1 MFAHDNSMPSLL
13 VRVRFSIR
21 TAHCA
26 YPFFPHAFSSSPSFP
41 LPFSLK
47 RDINPH
53 IPQYIS
59 DAPWYLKYGQAT
71 LTHQRQDAD
80 KIEVTTPL
88 DEFTRIKKGV
98 KKEGKA
104 SKKFRKGACTNCGAM
119 SHNAKSCVE
128 RPRKKGAKFTKKDI
142 AKDEHV
148 PDQAVNSYAE
158 KHDRWRGYNPAQYQ
172 TVIKE
177 YAKVDEEKR
186 KMREKEL
193 REEKFNDK
201 APKQKKKEKTDPN
214 DTDSSDSDDEEED
227 DAKYADKA
235 GMIAKFDAKNRVSVR
250 NLRIRE
256 DRAKYLIN
264 LDPSSAHYDA
274 KTRTMRADPF
284 KGTDKEGSSEFKG
297 ENFIRYN
304 DDTHE
309 INKRQMFAWDV
320 TTKGDELHLQADPT
334 LAEMMHKQHREKKE
348 TFKTTQRGSVLDKYG
363 GQEHLKAPPKELLLA
378 QSEHYIEYSKGGR
391 VIKGQEIATVRSKYE
406 EDQFP
411 GNHKTIW
418 GSFWRD
424 GRWGFACCHS
434 HVKESYCTGE
444 AGKEAARASAASAV
458 LMSAEDVA
466 AAEQAAREAAPKS
479 MVEQHQAQMAADT
492 EVAAAGAEEGSSSSS
507 RSKKRRKQAAGEGE
521 AVDEKER
528 ARKVKKFMEEQEAAD
543 AEASVLLQM
552 DERDR
557 KYGAH
562 MGSMEKPSEEE
573 MEAYRLRQ
581 GRTDDPLA
589 NFSGPGFL

>member
-1 MFAHDNSMPSLL
+1 MMLH
-13 VRVRFSIR
+13 
-21 TAHCA
+21 
-26 YPFFPHAFSSSPSFP
+26 P
-41 LPFSLK
+41 LGLFLRALILDTCYSR

-59 DAPWYLKYGQAT
+59 EAPWYLKYEQAT
-71 LTHQRQDAD
+71 LTHQRQDEE
-80 KIEVTTPL
+80 KIEKTTPL
-88 DEFTRIKKGV
+88 DEFMRIKKGV
-98 KKEGKA
+98 KKGSKA

-119 SHNAKSCVE
+119 SCNPKSCVE

-142 AKDEHV
+142 AKDSHV
-148 PDQAVNSYAE
+148 PDQGYNSYAE

-193 REEKFNDK
+193 REEQFSEK
-201 APKQKKKEKTDPN
+201 AAKKKKKERNNPD

-227 DAKYADKA
+227 EAKYADKA

-284 KGTDKEGSSEFKG
+284 KGTSKEGSSEFKG

-304 DDTHE
+304 EDTHE
-309 INKRQMFAWDV
+309 INNRQMFAWDV
-320 TTKGDELHLQADPT
+320 SNKGDELHLQADPT

-363 GQEHLKAPPKELLLA
+363 GQEYLKAPPKELLIA

-391 VIKGQEIATVRSKYE
+391 VIKGQEIAKVRSKYE

-411 GNHKTIW
+411 GNHTSIW

-434 HVKESYCTGE
+434 HAKNSYCTGE
-444 AGKEAARASAASAV
+444 AGKEAARASAASAI
-458 LMSAEDVA
+458 LMSAE
-466 AAEQAAREAAPKS
+466 
-479 MVEQHQAQMAADT
+479 
-492 EVAAAGAEEGSSSSS
+492 EVAAARQAAIDAEPKSMLEEHKAKIAAEAAAADAAAAA
-507 RSKKRRKQAAGEGE
+507 SKSKGKGQKRRKEETEEESAAAEE
-521 AVDEKER
+521 QER
-528 ARKVKKFMEEQEAAD
+528 VRKVKKFMQEQDAAD
-543 AEASVLLQM
+543 AAAEEMLSKP
-552 DERDR
+552 ERER
-557 KYGAH
+557 QYGAH
-562 MGSMEKPSEEE
+562 MSSVEKPSEEE
-573 MEAYRLRQ
+573 MEAWRLRQ

-589 NFSGPGFL
+589 NFSGPGFV

>member
-1 MFAHDNSMPSLL
+1 MATKQSREDFRKKKELEEA
-13 VRVRFSIR
+13 RKAG
-21 TAHCA
+21 TAPA
-26 YPFFPHAFSSSPSFP
+26 EVDEDG
-41 LPFSLK
+41 K
-47 RDINPH
+47 DINPH

-59 DAPWYLKYGQAT
+59 EAPWYLKYEQAT
-71 LTHQRQDAD
+71 LTHQRQDEE
-80 KIEVTTPL
+80 KIEKTTPL
-88 DEFTRIKKGV
+88 DEFVRIKKGV
-98 KKEGKA
+98 KKDSKA

-119 SHNAKSCVE
+119 SHTAKSCVE

-148 PDQAVNSYAE
+148 PDQAYNSYAE

-193 REEKFNDK
+193 REEKFNENVT
-201 APKQKKKEKTDPN
+201 KKKKKDKTDAD

-227 DAKYADKA
+227 EAKYADKA

-320 TTKGDELHLQADPT
+320 SNKGDELHLQADPT

-363 GQEHLKAPPKELLLA
+363 GQEYLKAPPKELLMA

-391 VIKGQEIATVRSKYE
+391 VIKGQEIAKVRSKYE

-411 GNHKTIW
+411 GNHKSIW
-418 GSFWRD
+418 GSFWRN

-444 AGKEAARASAASAV
+444 AGKEAARASAASA
-458 LMSAEDVA
+458 LMMSTQEVS
-466 AAEQAAREAAPKS
+466 AAEQAESAAAEMS
-479 MVEQHQAQMAADT
+479 MVEQHQAKMAADA
-492 EVAAAGAEEGSSSSS
+492 ESAAASEEGGG
-507 RSKKRRKQAAGEGE
+507 RSKSKKKRKQSESEDAA
-521 AVDEKER
+521 ADEKER
-528 ARKVKKFMEEQEAAD
+528 VRKVKRFMEQQDAAD
-543 AEASVLLQM
+543 AEATLLLTM

-557 KYGAH
+557 KYGAS
-562 MGSMEKPSEEE
+562 MGSVEKPSEEE
-573 MEAYRLRQ
+573 MEAWRLRQ
-581 GRTDDPLA
+581 GREDDPLKHML
-589 NFSGPGFL
+589 SGPGFL